1 MLLGLVFSILA
12 LSGCNLQ
19 EETPES
25 SLPEESLVPLE
36 NTGASVSLVIAYTDL
51 DRDTLEVLEEI
62 IAKYQADFPETGI
75 TLRACDTPGQVQAM
89 LRDGEADLAQVAD
102 ADQVE
107 YVAEGLLLD
116 FSPYLKSW
124 KEGND
129 LTNAA
134 RYALRSMGGD
144 HAYILPA
151 DFTQEILFYRADW
164 LDACNAPL
172 HRDEKV
178 YLRNWHQLERAKSL
192 MGDQA
197 SLAIGGKGRLGFY
210 FDAMLWSRLK
220 DGMLDTAAAYFST
233 EEGETLSSLEGA
245 EEAAEKFK
253 SIFETVALPGCAGWT
268 EEQAVAA
275 FKEGKAG
282 LLLADSS
289 YYEELEA
296 ALPPGALGTDGFV
309 RDRITGIA
317 VTGAGFWGWAVSAAA
332 KDPGTAVHFLTYLS
346 AADNN
351 TYLAKTTG
359 SLPIHTEAL
368 EMEPSLEEGL
378 RGPEIQQI
386 RQGSQR
392 QYAQRPIMYRDEW
405 EAFSPWYEELLQGYL
420 AGETDAAGVLEELD
434 GYWGRVY
441 KEQGTGSWKVEKEEV
456 G

>member
-1 MLLGLVFSILA
+1 MLGLVFSIIA
-12 LSGCNLQ
+12 LSGCTQ

-25 SLPEESLVPLE
+25 SLPEESLMPLE
-36 NTGASVSLVIAYTDL
+36 NTGASASLVIAHTDL
-51 DRDTLEVLEEI
+51 GGDTLEVLEEI
-62 IAKYQADFPETGI
+62 IAKYRADFPETEI
-75 TLRACDTPGQVQAM
+75 TLRACDRPEQVRAL

-102 ADQVE
+102 ADQAE
-107 YVAEGLLLD
+107 YVEEGLLLD

-134 RYALRSMGGD
+134 RYALRSMGRD
-144 HAYILPA
+144 HAYIMPA

-164 LDACNAPL
+164 VDAYNAPL
-172 HRDEKV
+172 HRDDMV
-178 YLRNWHQLERAKSL
+178 YLRNWHQLERAKGL
-192 MGDQA
+192 IGDQA
-197 SLAIGGKGRLGFY
+197 NLAIGGKGRLGFY

-220 DGMLDTAAAYFST
+220 DSMLDPAAAYFSA

-253 SIFETVALPGCAGWT
+253 SIFETVALPGCADWT
-268 EEQAVAA
+268 EEQAVEA

-289 YYEELEA
+289 YYEELKA
-296 ALPPGALGTDGFV
+296 ALPPDALGTDGFI
-309 RDRITGIA
+309 RDRITGSA
-317 VTGAGFWGWAVSAAA
+317 MTEAGFWGWAVSARSQ
-332 KDPGTAVHFLTYLS
+332 DPGTAVHFLTYLS

-351 TYLAKTTG
+351 TYLAKVTD

-368 EMEPSLEEGL
+368 EMEPSLEEGV
-378 RGPEIQQI
+378 RGAEIRMI
-386 RQGSQR
+386 RLGSER
-392 QYAQRPIMYRDEW
+392 QYAQRPIMYRHEW
-405 EAFSPWYEELLQGYL
+405 EDFGPWYEELLQGYL

-441 KEQGTGSWKVEKEEV
+441 REQGTGSWKAEEEE
-456 G
+456 GG